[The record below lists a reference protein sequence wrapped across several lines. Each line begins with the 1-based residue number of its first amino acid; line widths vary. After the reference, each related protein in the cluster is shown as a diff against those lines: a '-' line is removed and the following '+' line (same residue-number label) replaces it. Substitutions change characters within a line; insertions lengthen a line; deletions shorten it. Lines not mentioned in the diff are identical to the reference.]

1 MGIILASRCNVPKL
15 QDVVSGMLV
24 ADEAGVGTGTVVV
37 GGLEAEAGEAG
48 AEAGGQ
54 GAGRAGDR
62 KEAGAGRVVVR
73 GAGPRAR
80 RKR

>member
-1 MGIILASRCNVPKL
+1 MGIILASHCNVPELKYIVL
-15 QDVVSGMLV
+15 GMLV

-54 GAGRAGDR
+54 EAGRAGDR

-73 GAGPRAR
+73 GADPRAR

>member
-1 MGIILASRCNVPKL
+1 MCHCFTNV
-15 QDVVSGMLV
+15 VAGMLV
-24 ADEAGVGTGTVVV
+24 ADEAGVGTGTAVV
-37 GGLEAEAGEAG
+37 GGLEAGVGGAG
-48 AEAGGQ
+48 AEVGGQ
-54 GAGRAGDR
+54 EAERAGDR

>member
-1 MGIILASRCNVPKL
+1 MILASHRFKNV
-15 QDVVSGMLV
+15 VIGMLV

-37 GGLEAEAGEAG
+37 GGLEAEAGGAG

-54 GAGRAGDR
+54 EAGRAGDR
-62 KEAGAGRVVVR
+62 KEAGAGTVAVR

>member
-1 MGIILASRCNVPKL
+1 MGIILASRCNVLKL
-15 QDVVSGMLV
+15 QDVVLGMLV

>member
-15 QDVVSGMLV
+15 KDVVLGMLV

>member
-1 MGIILASRCNVPKL
+1 MGIILASRCNVLKL
-15 QDVVSGMLV
+15 QDVVLGMLV

-54 GAGRAGDR
+54 EAGRAGGR
-62 KEAGAGRVVVR
+62 KEAGAGKVAAR
-73 GAGPRAR
+73 GAGQRAR
-80 RKR
+80 RRR

>member
-1 MGIILASRCNVPKL
+1 MFRNLT
-15 QDVVSGMLV
+15 DVIGMLV
-24 ADEAGVGTGTVVV
+24 ADEAGVGTGTAVV

>member
-24 ADEAGVGTGTVVV
+24 ADEAGVGTGTVVA

-54 GAGRAGDR
+54 EAGRAGDR

>member
-1 MGIILASRCNVPKL
+1 
-15 QDVVSGMLV
+15 MLV

-48 AEAGGQ
+48 AEAEGQ